1 LNDMS
6 EQQERARTGEQKND
20 ELYADEIRRRGEG
33 TAAGLRDCTET
44 AAAPQPHAFP
54 LCLAIAA

>member
-1 LNDMS
+1 MS